1 MIRHDLRLLSQR
13 RASPPIDRYKIIYAW
28 LQRHIY
34 VRTYRNPKRQLQYIT
49 LCVSFSFVFSIY
61 CFVAAIYAKKRC
73 IYNTNECDGDFR
85 GRWCPAAGG
94 QIFGQAAATTVKVA
108 ERRGRLVG
116 SLPSTRSRS
125 SVRYLSV
132 SRRAAAVFDR
142 RRRSRRRCR
151 HLQAKR
157 YRRRRRRGRINGTGR
172 AGSIVGAVIMLITS
186 CLLRSHTSH
195 SKPIQQSCAGPSAAG
210 NSGRGASKI
219 LEESENTAG
228 WYGKL
233 GGPLPPVAVRG
244 WHPRRK
250 FWTKS
255 CISVRFR

>member
-1 MIRHDLRLLSQR
+1 MCLFF
-13 RASPPIDRYKIIYAW
+13 
-28 LQRHIY
+28 
-34 VRTYRNPKRQLQYIT
+34 
-49 LCVSFSFVFSIY
+49 LCFFSIY

-85 GRWCPAAGG
+85 GRWCPAAGR
-94 QIFGQAAATTVKVA
+94 QIFGQAVATAVKVA

-157 YRRRRRRGRINGTGR
+157 YRRRRGRINGTGR

-195 SKPIQQSCAGPSAAG
+195 SKPIQQSCAGARPQ
-210 NSGRGASKI
+210 
-219 LEESENTAG
+219 LET
-228 WYGKL
+228 
-233 GGPLPPVAVRG
+233 VAEE
-244 WHPRRK
+244 RRK
-250 FWTKS
+250 YWRSQKTLQAGMGNWVGPSRPWRSGGGTLGENFGQNPAFQYVLGKRMRSSTLD
-255 CISVRFR
+255 

>member
-1 MIRHDLRLLSQR
+1 MYFD
-13 RASPPIDRYKIIYAW
+13 
-28 LQRHIY
+28 
-34 VRTYRNPKRQLQYIT
+34 T
-49 LCVSFSFVFSIY
+49 LCVSFSFVFFNLLFCS
-61 CFVAAIYAKKRC
+61 CNLCEKRC

-85 GRWCPAAGG
+85 GRRCPAAGG
-94 QIFGQAAATTVKVA
+94 QIFGQAVATAVKVA

-116 SLPSTRSRS
+116 SLPSTRSRP

-157 YRRRRRRGRINGTGR
+157 YRRRRRYCGRINGTGR

-195 SKPIQQSCAGPSAAG
+195 SKPIQQSCAGARPQ
-210 NSGRGASKI
+210 
-219 LEESENTAG
+219 LET
-228 WYGKL
+228 
-233 GGPLPPVAVRG
+233 VAEE
-244 WHPRRK
+244 RRK
-250 FWTKS
+250 YWRSQKTLQAGMGNWVGPSRPWRSGGGTLGENFGQNPAFQYVLGKRMRSSTLD
-255 CISVRFR
+255 